1 MRNYYKTPLTLLLIL
16 LSCVYLP
23 GCKSNHPAQKSIE
36 KDTVPVSDQE
46 IVDAYTYLYGR
57 YLVIQQEN
65 HDINTERV
73 GYNKIKYNPLGSA
86 QFVNPNLDVAN
97 LESWIAVD
105 STHAVILNIP
115 KIENRYYTVELLDG
129 WGEVITNINE
139 RNYPKTPYGKF
150 ALCIKGTNP
159 PIPSDAVKI
168 ELPSAKIKMLARV
181 ELKDTPA
188 IAKKLQKQFTLT
200 VPDSIRID
208 SPVNIPEFTSQKPI
222 GGAIF
227 DKVEEVLSSYPDKMP
242 KAKDLQATAEKVAI
256 YNSSGPNEKRRVDSI
271 VVARAIPA
279 FLAGAKG
286 FGTQKG
292 GWSVSYVAGNF
303 GDDMMARDI
312 INYGGLWANA
322 IQEAIYFVGLT
333 DSGKEPLS
341 GDNVYEICFSKDSL
355 PGTMVNAFWSVTLYS
370 VPDYRVVKNSI
381 KRYNINN
388 LSGLKSN
395 DDESVS
401 IWLASK
407 MPKDIP
413 QTNWLPTPKGKGFAL
428 TFRMYVSKDPVLQG
442 KWFPAAIH
450 KVK

>member
-1 MRNYYKTPLTLLLIL
+1 MRYYYKTPLTLLLIL

-23 GCKSNHPAQKSIE
+23 GCKSNHPAQKIIE
-36 KDTVPVSDQE
+36 KDTVSDQE
-46 IVDAYTYLYGR
+46 IIDAYTYLYGR

-86 QFVNPNLDVAN
+86 QFVNPNLDVAY
-97 LESWIAVD
+97 LEAWIAVD

-115 KIENRYYTVELLDG
+115 KIENRYYTAELLDG
-129 WGEVITNINE
+129 WGEVIVNINE
-139 RNYPKTPYGKF
+139 RNFPKTPYGKF
-150 ALCIKGTNP
+150 ALYIKGTHP

-181 ELKDTPA
+181 ELKGTPD

-208 SPVNIPEFTSQKPI
+208 SPVNIPEFTPQKPI

-242 KAKDLQATAEKVAI
+242 KAKELQATAEKAAI
-256 YNSSGPNEKRRVDSI
+256 YNSSGPAAKRRVDSI
-271 VVARAIPA
+271 VVAKAIPA

-292 GWSVSYVAGNF
+292 GWSVSYVAGDF

-322 IQEAIYFVGLT
+322 IPEALYFVGLT
-333 DSGKEPLS
+333 DSNKEPLS
-341 GDNVYEICFSKDSL
+341 GNSVYEIRFGKDSL
-355 PGTMVNAFWSVTLYS
+355 PDAMVNAFWSVTLYS
-370 VPDYRVVKNSI
+370 VPDYRVVNNPL
-381 KRYNINN
+381 KRYNLNN
-388 LSGLKSN
+388 VSDLKKNADS
-395 DDESVS
+395 SLS
-401 IWLASK
+401 IWLAPEI
-407 MPKDIP
+407 PKDIP
-413 QTNWLPTPKGKGFAL
+413 ASNWLPTQKGKGFAL
-428 TFRMYVSKDPVLQG
+428 TCRMYVPKDVVQQG
-442 KWFPAAIH
+442 KWFPAPIR

>member
-16 LSCVYLP
+16 LISLYLP
-23 GCKSNHPAQKSIE
+23 SCKSNHPAEKSIE
-36 KDTVPVSDQE
+36 KDAIPISDQE

-86 QFVNPNLDVAN
+86 QFVNPNLDVAY

-115 KIENRYYTVELLDG
+115 KIENRYYTAELLDG

-139 RNYPKTPYGKF
+139 RNFPKTPYGKF
-150 ALCIKGTNP
+150 ALYIKGTNP

-181 ELKDTPA
+181 ELKGTPA
-188 IAKKLQKQFTLT
+188 IAKKLQEQFTLT

-208 SPVNIPEFTSQKPI
+208 SPVNIPEFTPQKLI
-222 GGAIF
+222 GGTIF
-227 DKVEEVLSSYPDKMP
+227 DKVEEVLASCPDKMP
-242 KAKDLQATAEKVAI
+242 KAKDLQATAEKAGI
-256 YNSSGPNEKRRVDSI
+256 YNSSGPNEKRRINSI
-271 VVARAIPA
+271 VVAKAIPA
-279 FLAGAKG
+279 FLTGAKG
-286 FGTQKG
+286 FGSQKG
-292 GWSVSYVAGNF
+292 GWSVSYVAGHF

-312 INYGGLWANA
+312 INYGGLWANV
-322 IQEAIYFVGLT
+322 IREAIYFVGLT

-341 GDNVYEICFSKDSL
+341 GDNGYEIRFSKDSL
-355 PGTMVNAFWSVTLYS
+355 PGAMVNAFWSVTLYS
-370 VPDYRVVKNSI
+370 VPDYRLVKNPI

-388 LSGLKSN
+388 LSGLKNN
-395 DDESVS
+395 DDGSVS

-413 QTNWLPTPKGKGFAL
+413 QTNWLPTPKGKGFSL